1 MNILNTFSADQTAR
15 LTMKTGNPCSVAEL
29 AIFLEQ
35 YEYAQDPNDEHRFV
49 LQDEDGRRADEP
61 CVIVLSNLSAPVE
74 VLDIYG
80 YEIAHFTNL
89 NHLMNRAG
97 WDSCSVVCRDAD
109 VSVKMLARFISV
121 DVASAGEML
130 PASSLEA
137 NPSATS
143 NVITMAPTPGPASEP
158 QHLVAENAPPLPVE
172 STSPDNMGASEQ
184 ELALAQKK
192 ITSLTIQLN
201 NAQELLA
208 IAESEAASQRERNE
222 LLTLQ
227 LQATHQRAEPQS
239 TVQPV
244 VQDMAQFGTVHPLMS
259 VVEKHLLPICDVTNT
274 ASSVI
279 LADLRAAGYGVA
291 LRLVTV
297 YD

>member
-1 MNILNTFSADQTAR
+1 MNSLNTFSTNQSAR
-15 LTMKTGNPCSVAEL
+15 LTMETGNPCSVAEL

-61 CVIVLSNLSAPVE
+61 CVIALSNLSLPVE

-80 YEIAHFTNL
+80 CELAHFSNL

-109 VSVKMLARFISV
+109 VSAKMLARFVSV
-121 DVASAGEML
+121 DVTSAGDLL

-143 NVITMAPTPGPASEP
+143 NVISMATTHGPASEP
-158 QHLVAENAPPLPVE
+158 QHPVAEKAPPLPVI
-172 STSPDNMGASEQ
+172 SSSPDTSDACEQ
-184 ELALAQKK
+184 ELAQAQKK
-192 ITSLTIQLN
+192 ISTLTIQLN
-201 NAQELLA
+201 NAQELIA
-208 IAESEAASQRERNE
+208 IAESEVAGQRERNE
-222 LLTLQ
+222 LLTQQ
-227 LQATHQRAEPQS
+227 LQASHQRAEAQS
-239 TVQPV
+239 TESPV
-244 VQDMAQFGTVHPLMS
+244 VQDLAHFGAVHPLMS
-259 VVEKHLLPICDVTNT
+259 VVEKHLLPIIDVSKSE
-274 ASSVI
+274 SSDI

-297 YD
+297 ND